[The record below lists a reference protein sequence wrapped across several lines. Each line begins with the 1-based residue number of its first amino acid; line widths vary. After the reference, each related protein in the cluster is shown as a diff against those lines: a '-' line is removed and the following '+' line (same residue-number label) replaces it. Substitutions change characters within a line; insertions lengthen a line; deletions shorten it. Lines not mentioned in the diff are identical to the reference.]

1 MKSLPDEAAAAKQ
14 AEKLIKEK
22 TGKGYQEVS

>member
-1 MKSLPDEAAAAKQ
+1 VKSLPDKAAAMKH
-14 AEKLIKEK
+14 AEKLIREK